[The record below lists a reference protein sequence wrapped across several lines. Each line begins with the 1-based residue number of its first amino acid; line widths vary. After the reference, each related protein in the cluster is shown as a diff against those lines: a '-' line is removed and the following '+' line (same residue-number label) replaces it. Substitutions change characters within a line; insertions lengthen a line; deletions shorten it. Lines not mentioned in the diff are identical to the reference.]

1 MKTLPVLI
9 DGSWREARA
18 VDTFR
23 AFDPA
28 RGIPLPEEYPV
39 SSFADAEE
47 ALRAG
52 RKAAAELAEVE
63 PETIAAFIEHIAGEI
78 ERRADELVETAHRE
92 TALPEEPRLRSNELP
107 RTANQLR
114 QAADAVRDRSWRRAL
129 IDTAPNIRSIHEPLG
144 GPIIVFGP
152 NNFPFAFN
160 AAAGGDFAAA
170 IAAGNPVIAKAHP
183 GHPATT
189 RIFAEIAL
197 EGLKKTGLPP
207 ATLQMIYHLAPE
219 DGLRLVA
226 HPLAAAVAFT
236 GSRPAGL
243 KLKEAADRAGKPIY
257 LEMSS
262 VNPIFFLPGAIEER
276 GEALAAELFTSCG
289 LGAGQFCTKPGL
301 VVFIGNDSGRSFLEA
316 LRTRFQA
323 PPSGFLLGPGVL
335 ESVQSAVEDMVRGG
349 AEILT
354 GGLRAEG
361 PGFRFENTLLRVSG
375 ETFLAHPSRLQHE
388 AFGTVTLAVTAANE
402 EEMLRVAGALEGSLS
417 ACVYSD
423 KTGRDD
429 SLCDQLAPILRPR
442 TGRLLNDKMPT
453 GLAVVPSMVH
463 GGPWPATGHPGF
475 TSVGIPASLL
485 RFTAL
490 RCYDGVRPDRL
501 PPELRDRN
509 PTGRMWRLVDGA
521 WTQKDI

>member
-1 MKTLPVLI
+1 MKTSPVLI
-9 DGSWREARA
+9 DGAWREARA
-18 VDTFR
+18 VDVFR

-28 RGIPLPEEYPV
+28 RGVPLPEEYPV

-52 RKAAAELAEVE
+52 RRAAPGLAAAD
-63 PETIAAFIEHIAGEI
+63 PETIAAFLDRMAGEI
-78 ERRADELVETAHRE
+78 ERRAGDLVETAHRE

-114 QAADAVRDRSWRRAL
+114 QAADAVRDRSWKRAS

-144 GPIIVFGP
+144 GPVVVFGP

-170 IAAGNPVIAKAHP
+170 FAAGNPVIAKAHP

-197 EGLKKTGLPP
+197 EGLEKTGLPP
-207 ATLQMIYHLAPE
+207 ASLQMVYHLAPA

-226 HPLAAAVAFT
+226 HPLTAAVAFT
-236 GSRPAGL
+236 GSRQAGL
-243 KLKEAADRAGKPIY
+243 RLKESADRAGKPVY

-262 VNPIFFLPGAIEER
+262 VNPVFFLPGAIEER
-276 GEALAAELFTSCG
+276 GESLAAELFASCG

-301 VVFIGNDSGRSFLEA
+301 IVYIDNESGKSFLEA
-316 LRTRFQA
+316 LRARFQS

-335 ESVQSAVEDMVRGG
+335 ESVQNAVTDMVRGG
-349 AEILT
+349 AEICT
-354 GGLRAEG
+354 GGRRAEG

-375 ETFLAHPSRLQHE
+375 ETFLAAPSRLQHE
-388 AFGTVTLAVTAANE
+388 AFGTVTLAVAAADE
-402 EEMLRVAGALEGSLS
+402 EQMLRAAGALEGSLS
-417 ACVYSD
+417 ACIYADTS
-423 KTGRDD
+423 GGDD
-429 SLCDQLAPILRPR
+429 LLYDRLTPILRPR

-485 RFTAL
+485 RFTAI
-490 RCYDGVRPDRL
+490 RCYDGVRPHRL
-501 PPELRDRN
+501 PPELGDRN
-509 PTGRMWRLVDGA
+509 PTGRMWRLVNGS
-521 WTQKDI
+521 WTQKDV